1 MRRSTSFHKL
11 STSNKASSIQGTS
24 APIKTGQLTLPC
36 DTNSVADVQLAPEVQ
51 LAADV
56 QLAPEV
62 QLAADVQLAPEVQL
76 AADVQLAPE
85 VQLAADVQLAP
96 EVQLAA
102 DVQLSA
108 DVQLTQNDQFA
119 PGVVGEPHTPS
130 SNTVSACFPKDVLQR
145 SSSSGAL
152 SEAEAKAW
160 EDSNMSSQ
168 ALLIT
173 PPGMMTATPDRSSL
187 VSGTIDPGTV
197 PGRSTYSPR
206 VSAST
211 AWTSQADLPL
221 DHGIFDDVDSAAVH
235 DILPLSSTMDMV
247 IADEYSLTGLEEQQP
262 LASGTWNNANATTS
276 MPIADIGNRIGVKQ
290 MLVLSSFLLTI

>member
-1 MRRSTSFHKL
+1 MRRSTSSHKL

-24 APIKTGQLTLPC
+24 APIITGQLTLPC

-76 AADVQLAPE
+76 AAN
-85 VQLAADVQLAP
+85 VQLAP

-102 DVQLSA
+102 DVQLSPEE
-108 DVQLTQNDQFA
+108 QLTQNDQFA

-130 SNTVSACFPKDVLQR
+130 SNTVSACLPKDLLQR

-160 EDSNMSSQ
+160 EDSDMSSQ

-173 PPGMMTATPDRSSL
+173 PPDIMTATSSGATPDRSSL
-187 VSGTIDPGTV
+187 VSGMIDPGTV

-235 DILPLSSTMDMV
+235 DILPLSSAVDMA
-247 IADEYSLTGLEEQQP
+247 ITDEYSLTGLEEQQP
-262 LASGTWNNANATTS
+262 LASGTRNNANATSS
-276 MPIADIGNRIGVKQ
+276 MPIADIGNRTGVKQ
-290 MLVLSSFLLTI
+290 MLILSNFRLNIWNVL